1 MKRFFKWLALAVAI
15 VVLGLGGFVA
25 YGLYSVYYGKHVYE
39 TVPPMLPA
47 HLNDTA
53 ILIFSKTNGYRH
65 EEAIPAAKAAID
77 AIARSHG
84 WSAVFTDNGAVFNP
98 AMLSRFK
105 ATVWNNTSG
114 DTLNAD
120 QRAAFQNYIENGGG
134 FVGLH
139 AAGGDPHYDWA
150 WYVQNI
156 IGAQFMAHP
165 LNPQFQRATVHVAEP
180 ADPIMANVP
189 AAWSRVDEWY
199 SFKNNPR
206 ANGVQVLA
214 TLDENTYSPKLFW
227 KDLRMGPD
235 HPIVWKHMVGK
246 GRVFYSAMGH
256 QAAAYSEAEY
266 VGILDRAMQWSAG
279 LSRSDAGPASSSNS
293 GK

>member
-1 MKRFFKWLALAVAI
+1 VKRIFKWLALAVAI
-15 VVLGLGGFVA
+15 LVLGLGGFVA

-39 TVPPMLPA
+39 TVPPELPV
-47 HLNDTA
+47 HLSDTA

-65 EEAIPAAKAAID
+65 DEAIPAANAAIA
-77 AIARSHG
+77 AIAHKHG
-84 WSAVFTDNGAVFNP
+84 WSTVFTENGAVFNP

-105 ATVWNNTSG
+105 VTVWNNTSG

-120 QRAAFQNYIENGGG
+120 QRTAFQNYIENGGG
-134 FVGLH
+134 FVGIH
-139 AAGGDPHYDWA
+139 AAGGDPHYDWP
-150 WYVQNI
+150 WYVQTI

-180 ADPIMANVP
+180 ADPIMAGVP

-206 ANGVQVLA
+206 ASGVQVLA

-227 KDLRMGPD
+227 KDLRMGAD
-235 HPIVWKHMVGK
+235 HPIIWKHRVGK
-246 GRVFYSAMGH
+246 GRVFYSALGH
-256 QAAAYSEAEY
+256 RASAYSEPEY
-266 VGILDRAMQWSAG
+266 VGVLDRALQWSAG
-279 LSRSDAGPASSSNS
+279 LAGSDF